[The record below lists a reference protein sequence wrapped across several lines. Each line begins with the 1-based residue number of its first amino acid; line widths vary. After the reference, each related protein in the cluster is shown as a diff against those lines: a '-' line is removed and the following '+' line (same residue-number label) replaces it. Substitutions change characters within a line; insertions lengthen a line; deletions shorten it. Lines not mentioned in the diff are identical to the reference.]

1 MGALTICFTLRN
13 ILMFRPFLS
22 IIVPLCNEEECLQ
35 FLYNGIRAVCERI
48 GQSYEVVFVD
58 DGSEDR
64 TFEYLDMLHQKN
76 AGITVIRFRKNFGQ
90 TAAMAAGFRAARGQF
105 IISMD
110 GDLQNDPS
118 DIPRLLAK
126 LEEGYDVVCGW
137 RKDRKDGFLL
147 RRLPSLIA
155 NWLIG
160 KITGIPIHDNGC
172 SLKAYRAKVIKRV
185 ALYSDLHRFIP
196 AMSTLAGAKITEL
209 EVTHHPRRFGTSKY
223 GISRAWRV
231 FLDLFLVK
239 MVTGFAARP
248 VLWFGGLCFLALLL
262 SFLSLIGLLSSGGAG
277 IVWPTTTFLLF
288 SLAGHLY
295 AMGILGETLLYS
307 GDYHPEQMI
316 KGTLT

>member
-1 MGALTICFTLRN
+1 MN
-13 ILMFRPFLS
+13 MRPTVS
-22 IIVPLCNEEECLQ
+22 IIVPVYNEEECLQ
-35 FLYNGIRAVCERI
+35 FLYNGIRAACERN

-64 TFEYLDMLHQKN
+64 TFEFLRILHHQN
-76 AGITVIRFRKNFGQ
+76 VEVTVIRFRKNFGQ
-90 TAAMAAGFRAARGQF
+90 TAAMAAGFRAARGKF

-126 LEEGYDVVCGW
+126 IEEGYDVVCGW

-147 RRLPSLIA
+147 RRFPSLLA

-209 EVTHHPRRFGTSKY
+209 VVMHHPRKFGISKY
-223 GISRAWRV
+223 GLSRSWRV
-231 FLDLFLVK
+231 FLDLISVK

-248 VLWFGGLCFLALLL
+248 ALWFGILNLLGLVL
-262 SFLSLIGLLSSGGAG
+262 SFLSLIGMLSSGGAG
-277 IVWPTTTFLLF
+277 IVWSTTTFLLF
-288 SLAGHLY
+288 ALAGHLY
-295 AMGILGETLLYS
+295 AMGILGEMLLYS
-307 GDYHPEQMI
+307 GDYHPEQMV
-316 KGTLT
+316 KGALT

>member
-1 MGALTICFTLRN
+1 MTMPPT
-13 ILMFRPFLS
+13 LS
-22 IIVPLCNEEECLQ
+22 IVVPVYNEEENLQ
-35 FLYNGIRAVCERI
+35 FLYESIRAACERH

-58 DGSEDR
+58 DGSDDR
-64 TFEYLDMLHQKN
+64 TFEFLEILYQQN
-76 AGITVIRFRKNFGQ
+76 SGIAVIRFRINFGQ

-110 GDLQNDPS
+110 GDLQNDPA

-126 LEEGYDVVCGW
+126 IEEGYDVVCGW

-147 RRLPSLIA
+147 RRFPSIIA
-155 NWLIG
+155 NWLIS

-172 SLKAYRAKVIKRV
+172 SLKAFRAKVIKRV

-196 AMSTLAGAKITEL
+196 AMSTLAGARITEL
-209 EVTHHPRRFGTSKY
+209 VVTHHPRRFGTSKY
-223 GISRAWRV
+223 GLSRSWRV
-231 FLDLFLVK
+231 FLDLILVK
-239 MVTGFAARP
+239 MVTGFVSRP
-248 VLWFGGLCFLALLL
+248 ALWFGIFSLLGLVL
-262 SFLSLIGLLSSGGAG
+262 SFLSLIGMLSSGGAG

-288 SLAGHLY
+288 ALAGHLY
-295 AMGILGETLLYS
+295 AMGILGEMLLYS

>member
-1 MGALTICFTLRN
+1 M
-13 ILMFRPFLS
+13 RPTLS
-22 IIVPLCNEEECLQ
+22 IIVPVYNEEECLQ
-35 FLYNGIRAVCERI
+35 FLYNGIRAVCERNAY
-48 GQSYEVVFVD
+48 SYEVVFVD
-58 DGSEDR
+58 DGSQDR
-64 TFEYLDMLHQKN
+64 TFEFLEILNQQN
-76 AGITVIRFRKNFGQ
+76 SEITVIRFRKNFGQ

-105 IISMD
+105 IVSMD

-126 LEEGYDVVCGW
+126 MEEGYDLVCGW

-147 RRLPSLIA
+147 RRFPSIIA

-160 KITGIPIHDNGC
+160 KITGVPIHDNGC

-209 EVTHHPRRFGTSKY
+209 VVTHHPRKFGTSKY

-231 FLDLFLVK
+231 FLDLILVK

-248 VLWFGGLCFLALLL
+248 ALWFGILGLFVLLL
-262 SFLSLIGLLSSGGAG
+262 SVLSLIGMLSSGGTG
-277 IVWPTTTFLLF
+277 IVWPTTIFLF
-288 SLAGHLY
+288 FALAGHLF
-295 AMGILGETLLYS
+295 AMAILGEMLLHS
-307 GDYHPEQMI
+307 GDYHPEHMI
-316 KGTLT
+316 KGILT